1 MLLMRLLLIGATPM
15 NADDEEEEQY
25 WEDSGVTEQ
34 QTETEEVIESE
45 VKMQGSIINR
55 VEAPDPL
62 AVFGGFK

>member
-1 MLLMRLLLIGATPM
+1 M

-45 VKMQGSIINR
+45 VKMQGSIINT
-55 VEAPDPL
+55 VEALDPL